1 MLDNK
6 VIKAIEQYTKDW
18 HNWSNNKRKIHGYPM
33 RRKSCNSKKDFN
45 QLFSKRE
52 IYESIKECK
61 TSNFIIDKLYAEN
74 YKPII
79 LSGLERDNLFII
91 PTGLKPIKMIFVG
104 DKDANL

>member
-1 MLDNK
+1 MLDN
-6 VIKAIEQYTKDW
+6 KAIEQYTKDW

-33 RRKSCNSKKDFN
+33 RRKFCNSKID
-45 QLFSKRE
+45 FSKRE
-52 IYESIKECK
+52 IYESIKGCK

-79 LSGLERDNLFII
+79 LPELEIDNFIII

>member
-1 MLDNK
+1 MLDN
-6 VIKAIEQYTKDW
+6 KAIEQYTKYW

-33 RRKSCNSKKDFN
+33 RRKFCNSKKD
-45 QLFSKRE
+45 FSKRE
-52 IYESIKECK
+52 IYESIKKCK

-74 YKPII
+74 YQPII
-79 LSGLERDNLFII
+79 LPELERDKFIII

>member
-1 MLDNK
+1 MLDN
-6 VIKAIEQYTKDW
+6 KAIEQYTKDW

-33 RRKSCNSKKDFN
+33 RRKFCNSKID
-45 QLFSKRE
+45 FSKRE
-52 IYESIKECK
+52 ICESIKGCK

-79 LSGLERDNLFII
+79 LPELEIDNFIII

>member
-1 MLDNK
+1 MLDN
-6 VIKAIEQYTKDW
+6 KAIEQYTKDW

-33 RRKSCNSKKDFN
+33 RRKFCNSKID
-45 QLFSKRE
+45 FSKRE
-52 IYESIKECK
+52 IYESIKKCK

-79 LSGLERDNLFII
+79 LPGLEKDNLFII
-91 PTGLKPIKMIFVG
+91 PTGLKPIKIIFVG

>member
-18 HNWSNNKRKIHGYPM
+18 HNWSNNKRKTHGYPM
-33 RRKSCNSKKDFN
+33 RRKFCNSKIDFN

-79 LSGLERDNLFII
+79 LLGLERDNFIII

>member
-6 VIKAIEQYTKDW
+6 VIEQYTKDW

-79 LSGLERDNLFII
+79 LPGLERDNLFII
-91 PTGLKPIKMIFVG
+91 PTSLKPIKMIFVG

>member
-6 VIKAIEQYTKDW
+6 VIEQYTKDW

-33 RRKSCNSKKDFN
+33 RRKFCNSKID
-45 QLFSKRE
+45 FSKRE
-52 IYESIKECK
+52 IYESIKKCK
-61 TSNFIIDKLYAEN
+61 TSNFFIDKLYEEN

-79 LSGLERDNLFII
+79 LPELERDNFIII
-91 PTGLKPIKMIFVG
+91 PTCSKPIKMIFVG

>member
-18 HNWSNNKRKIHGYPM
+18 YNWSNNKRKIHGYPM

-79 LSGLERDNLFII
+79 LPLERDNLFII

>member
-6 VIKAIEQYTKDW
+6 VIEQYTKDW

-33 RRKSCNSKKDFN
+33 RRKFCNSKIDFN

-52 IYESIKECK
+52 IYESIKKCK

-79 LSGLERDNLFII
+79 LPGLERDNFIII

>member
-6 VIKAIEQYTKDW
+6 AIKQYTKDW

-33 RRKSCNSKKDFN
+33 RRKFCNSKID
-45 QLFSKRE
+45 FSKRE
-52 IYESIKECK
+52 IYESIKGCK

-79 LSGLERDNLFII
+79 LPELEIDNFIII

>member
-6 VIKAIEQYTKDW
+6 VIEQYTKDW

-33 RRKSCNSKKDFN
+33 RRKFCNFKIDFN

-52 IYESIKECK
+52 IYESIKKCK
-61 TSNFIIDKLYAEN
+61 TSNFFIDKLYEEN

-79 LSGLERDNLFII
+79 LPELERDNFIII
-91 PTGLKPIKMIFVG
+91 PTCSKPIKMIFVG
-104 DKDANL
+104 DKDANLWIW

>member
-74 YKPII
+74 YKLII
-79 LSGLERDNLFII
+79 LPGLERDNLFII

>member
-33 RRKSCNSKKDFN
+33 RRKFCNSKKDFN

-61 TSNFIIDKLYAEN
+61 TSNFIIDKLYTEN
-74 YKPII
+74 YKLII
-79 LSGLERDNLFII
+79 LPGLERDNLFII

>member
-6 VIKAIEQYTKDW
+6 VIEQYTKDW

-33 RRKSCNSKKDFN
+33 RRKFCNFKIDFN

-52 IYESIKECK
+52 IYESIKKCK
-61 TSNFIIDKLYAEN
+61 TSNFFIDKLYEEN

-79 LSGLERDNLFII
+79 LPELERDNFIII
-91 PTGLKPIKMIFVG
+91 PTCSKPIKMIFVG
-104 DKDANL
+104 DKDENL

>member
-1 MLDNK
+1 MLDN
-6 VIKAIEQYTKDW
+6 KAIEQYTKNW

-33 RRKSCNSKKDFN
+33 RRKFCNSKID
-45 QLFSKRE
+45 FSKRE

-79 LSGLERDNLFII
+79 LPELERDNLFII

>member
-1 MLDNK
+1 MLDN
-6 VIKAIEQYTKDW
+6 KAIEQYTKDW

-33 RRKSCNSKKDFN
+33 RRKFCNSKIDFN

-52 IYESIKECK
+52 IYESIKKCK

-79 LSGLERDNLFII
+79 LPGLERDNFIII

>member
-1 MLDNK
+1 MLDDN
-6 VIKAIEQYTKDW
+6 KAIEQYTKDW

-33 RRKSCNSKKDFN
+33 RRKFCNSKID
-45 QLFSKRE
+45 FSKRE
-52 IYESIKECK
+52 IYESIKGCK

-79 LSGLERDNLFII
+79 LPELEIDNFIII